1 MEFKSCSVDIM
12 NRNSLKVLAVSG
24 SPRAESNTDKI
35 IESVLK
41 GAEDAGHETEFIK
54 LNALNFS
61 PCQACDD
68 CRTEP
73 GKRCKLNDDGVEV
86 LRKTEECDVLI
97 FGSPIYMGGIS
108 AQAKAYIDRWYS
120 FKDKN
125 RISELEG
132 DRKVLGV
139 YAQGA
144 KDGTYYR
151 LFETN
156 ERLFNS
162 NNFAYLGT
170 LVTPDYEVPEK
181 GSDLLKKAFSIGLN
195 F

>member
-1 MEFKSCSVDIM
+1 MSSNK
-12 NRNSLKVLAVSG
+12 LKILAISG
-24 SPRAESNTDKI
+24 SPRPDSNTDII
-35 IESVLK
+35 IESILN
-41 GAEDAGHETEFIK
+41 GAKDAGHSTEFIK
-54 LNALNFS
+54 LNDLDFS

-68 CRTEP
+68 CRIAP
-73 GKRCKLNDDGVEV
+73 GKRCKLKDEGVEV

-97 FGSPIYMGGIS
+97 FGSPIYMGGVS

-125 RISELEG
+125 RISELVG
-132 DRKVLGV
+132 DRRVIGV
-139 YAQGA
+139 YSQGA
-144 KDGTYYR
+144 KEGTYHR

-170 LVTPDYEVPEK
+170 LVTPDYKVPEK
-181 GSDLLKKAFSIGLN
+181 GGKLLKKAFSMGLN
-195 F
+195 L

>member
-1 MEFKSCSVDIM
+1 M
-12 NRNSLKVLAVSG
+12 
-24 SPRAESNTDKI
+24 
-35 IESVLK
+35 
-41 GAEDAGHETEFIK
+41 GAKDAGHKTEFIK
-54 LNALNFS
+54 INDLDFS
-61 PCQACDD
+61 PCQACDE
-68 CRTEP
+68 CRSAP
-73 GKRCKLNDDGVEV
+73 GKRCKLKDDGAEV

-132 DRKVLGV
+132 DRKVVGV
-139 YAQGA
+139 YSQGA

-162 NNFAYLGT
+162 NNFAYEGT
-170 LVTPDYEVPEK
+170 LVTPEYKVPEK
-181 GSDLLKKAFSIGLN
+181 GGELLKNAFSMGLN
-195 F
+195 L

>member
-1 MEFKSCSVDIM
+1 M
-12 NRNSLKVLAVSG
+12 NSNRLKVLAVSG

-35 IESVLK
+35 IEAVLK
-41 GAEDAGHETEFIK
+41 GAEDAGHITEFIK
-54 LNALNFS
+54 LNEIDIS

-68 CRTEP
+68 CRSAP
-73 GKRCKLNDDGVEV
+73 GRRCKLEDEGAEV
-86 LRKTEECDVLI
+86 LRKTEACDVLV

-120 FKDKN
+120 FKDEN

-132 DRKVLGV
+132 DRKAIGV

-170 LVTPDYEVPEK
+170 LVTPNYEVPEQG
-181 GSDLLKKAFSIGLN
+181 GSLLKKAFSMGLSL
-195 F
+195 

>member
-1 MEFKSCSVDIM
+1 M
-12 NRNSLKVLAVSG
+12 
-24 SPRAESNTDKI
+24 I
-35 IESVLK
+35 IDSVLM
-41 GAEDAGHETEFIK
+41 GAKDAGHKIEFIK
-54 LNALNFS
+54 LNDLDFS

-68 CRTEP
+68 CRSAP
-73 GKRCKLNDDGVEV
+73 GKRCKLKDDGAEV
-86 LRKTEECDVLI
+86 LRKTEECDVLV

-108 AQAKAYIDRWYS
+108 AQAKAFIDRWYS

-132 DRKVLGV
+132 DRKVIGV

-144 KDGTYYR
+144 NDGTYYR

-170 LVTPDYEVPEK
+170 LVTPDYKAPEK
-181 GSDLLKKAFSIGLN
+181 GGELLKNAFSMGLN
-195 F
+195 L

>member
-1 MEFKSCSVDIM
+1 MITDK
-12 NRNSLKVLAVSG
+12 LKVLAISG
-24 SPRAESNTDKI
+24 SPRPNSNTDI
-35 IESVLK
+35 IIDSVLM
-41 GAEDAGHETEFIK
+41 GAKDAGHKTEFIK
-54 LNALNFS
+54 INDLDFS
-61 PCQACDD
+61 PCQACDE
-68 CRTEP
+68 CRSAP
-73 GKRCKLNDDGVEV
+73 GKRCKLKDDGAEV

-132 DRKVLGV
+132 DRKVVGV
-139 YAQGA
+139 YSQGA

-162 NNFAYLGT
+162 NNFAYEGT
-170 LVTPDYEVPEK
+170 LVTPEYKVPEK
-181 GSDLLKKAFSIGLN
+181 GGELLKNAFSMGLN
-195 F
+195 L